1 MVAERLGL
9 GANEGFDPVRVP
21 APLLVM
27 MDDASKERL
36 IAQNPLYAK
45 PVCRCCNVSE
55 GEIVDALHR
64 ALPVRSLDALKWRTG
79 ATMGPCHGGRCTAR
93 IMQIMMRE
101 LGLEAEDVQ
110 KRQRGSYL
118 VVDECAGQRE
128 ACVALA
134 REMRSDLDARGMREV
149 GSGSL
154 GIAGT
159 RPAGVFSALQA
170 LELLGV
176 TGRLPGRRAVVWGTH
191 DLALRTVLALG
202 DAGVAIERVVEDEET
217 VVGSPALLD
226 EVEKRGIVV
235 QRDARVAA
243 VAGKDRLESVTLE
256 HDGTREDVV
265 CDLLVVSA
273 RIVAE

>member
-1 MVAERLGL
+1 
-9 GANEGFDPVRVP
+9 
-21 APLLVM
+21 
-27 MDDASKERL
+27 
-36 IAQNPLYAK
+36 
-45 PVCRCCNVSE
+45 
-55 GEIVDALHR
+55 
-64 ALPVRSLDALKWRTG
+64 
-79 ATMGPCHGGRCTAR
+79 
-93 IMQIMMRE
+93 
-101 LGLEAEDVQ
+101 
-110 KRQRGSYL
+110 
-118 VVDECAGQRE
+118 
-128 ACVALA
+128 
-134 REMRSDLDARGMREV
+134 MREV

-217 VVGSPALLD
+217 VVGSQALLD